1 MSVKNKI
8 LSKLRFSRYKNVTHP
23 ANNRDFEPFKIT
35 YLCQNTRA
43 PSGGAKVIYKHTS
56 IINTLFAEIATAQ
69 ILHANKTSFRCD
81 WDFDNLR
88 FKENYHFDSKNEVYM
103 LHEMWAV
110 RESKVLTQKKI
121 RYGVFV
127 QGSYLINRKAS
138 YSEAKLAY
146 ENAFV
151 IVCVSDDIYDC
162 LIYLFPHLKHKVFKI
177 TLSID
182 THVFSSTGDKEN
194 LITYMPRRLK
204 RHSDLVLFFL
214 EAYLPSGWEIRPI
227 DGMSQAEVAKNF
239 AESKIF
245 LSFGELEG
253 FGLPPIEA
261 ALSGNIVIGYTG
273 EGGKEYWHQPL
284 FIEINNGDIKSFSK
298 TILSVIDSYDKKAI
312 TFEGLKSHVNQLRN
326 TYSEE
331 NERKSLRD
339 VLNFIQ
345 AELHSL
351 RKNS

>member
-1 MSVKNKI
+1 MSIKNKI
-8 LSKLRFSRYKNVTHP
+8 LSKLRFSRYKNVTYP
-23 ANNRDFEPFKIT
+23 LINGDLEPFKIT
-35 YLCQNTRA
+35 YLCQNTRK

-56 IINTLFAEIATAQ
+56 IINTLFGEIATAQ
-69 ILHANKTSFRCD
+69 ILHANQTSFRCD

-88 FKENYHFDSKNEVYM
+88 FKADYHFDSNNEVFM

-110 RESKVLTQKKI
+110 RESKVLIQKKI

-138 YSEAKLAY
+138 FSEVKAAY

-162 LIYLFPHLKHKVFKI
+162 LTYLFPHLKQKIFKI

-182 THVFSSTGDKEN
+182 HNVFNPAGHKKD

-214 EAYLPSGWEIRPI
+214 EAYLPSGWEVRPI
-227 DGMSQAEVAKNF
+227 DGMSQSEVAKSLG
-239 AESKIF
+239 ESKIF

-261 ALSGNIVIGYTG
+261 ALSGNVVIGYTG

-298 TILSVIDSYDKKAI
+298 TILSVIDRYAKSSID
-312 TFEGLKSHVNQLRN
+312 FDDLKSHVNQLKN
-326 TYSEE
+326 TYSKE
-331 NERKSLRD
+331 NERKSLKD
-339 VLNFIQ
+339 LLHFIK
-345 AELHSL
+345 AELHQFN
-351 RKNS
+351 KGA